1 MDVLIIVYSVA
12 RIRYL
17 EGKSEKWLTMKR
29 SDTPVLQIN
38 LTPEDQVAIRAELE
52 NRYFIKGYL
61 NYFLEYRNYKTV
73 RPNKLSR

>member
-1 MDVLIIVYSVA
+1 
-12 RIRYL
+12 
-17 EGKSEKWLTMKR
+17 MKR